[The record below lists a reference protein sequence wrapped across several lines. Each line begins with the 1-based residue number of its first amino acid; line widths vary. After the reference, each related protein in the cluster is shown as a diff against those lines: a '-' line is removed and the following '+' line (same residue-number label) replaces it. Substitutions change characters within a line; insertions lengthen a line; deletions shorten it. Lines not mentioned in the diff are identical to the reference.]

1 LPIAVFVPI
10 LPINQ
15 KQKKVPA
22 MRIKEMTP
30 QQLRDFVQRTD
41 ESAFVLIDVRQPG
54 EYEQAHIP
62 GARLLPL
69 PELIQTMDTLPH
81 DRSIVFYCR
90 SGGRSMAAATMAEET
105 SEDRSRIYNLTGGM
119 LAWDGAVAADFP
131 RVGLFDRGATPLKMM
146 EIAMN
151 LEKGALLFYS
161 HVAKRYEHE
170 DWSRGFEKLAAA
182 ERAHARTVYGYWSG
196 LGNQPDIEP
205 FESLF
210 ESLAGD
216 MLEGGLSLEDA
227 LSQAGAVGES
237 ACVRLVE
244 LALSIEYAAYDLYR
258 TMADQSLAPEPRQG
272 FFKLAQAEKAHMHAL
287 AKSLDECPV

>member
-1 LPIAVFVPI
+1 MPIKDI
-10 LPINQ
+10 
-15 KQKKVPA
+15 
-22 MRIKEMTP
+22 TP
-30 QQLRDFVQRTD
+30 EQLRDFVQRTD
-41 ESAFVLIDVRQPG
+41 ESAYALIDVRQPG
-54 EYEQAHIP
+54 EYQQAHIP

-69 PELIQTMDTLPH
+69 PELIQTIDKLPQ

-90 SGGRSMAAATMAEET
+90 SGGRSMAAATMAEEA
-105 SEDRSRIYNLTGGM
+105 SEDRSRIYNLSGGM
-119 LAWDGAVAADFP
+119 LAWDGGVAADFP
-131 RVGLFDRGATPLKMM
+131 RVGLFDRSATPLEMM

-170 DWSRGFEKLAAA
+170 PWSRGFEKLATA

-196 LGNQPDIEP
+196 LSNQPDIKP

-216 MLEGGLSLEDA
+216 MLEGGLSLEDV
-227 LSQAGAVGES
+227 LSEAEAVGDM

-244 LALSIEYAAYDLYR
+244 LALRIEYAAYDLYR
-258 TMADQSLAPEPRQG
+258 TMADQNPAPEPRQG
-272 FFKLAQAEKAHMHAL
+272 FLKLAQAEKAHMHAL
-287 AKSLDECPV
+287 ATSLDGCPA